1 MSFST
6 IKANLTSLEAD
17 RRDKEETL
25 VNLTEEKKKVEAKIF
40 SDKASGQPEDID
52 DINLVQTLESQIS
65 TTKADLLTIN
75 GNITIALNSY
85 ESLDPWDSSV
95 IGSFDDNTPILL
107 TPVRIETRYETY
119 EHMGVPQY
127 ELWIRIFPEN
137 LHMQTHEK
145 ALSDEELEDGTE
157 FYDLYSD
164 TEKTREEKLNAWNN
178 LCVSYGTERAAWIAK
193 YFDEELTNEKFDS
206 WSQQP
211 ETRIMPDKFIGYYTG
226 PFTYRRDYTEYNT
239 YHEPNSN
246 PSQYPKTYSN
256 SYNTI
261 RIRRVN
267 DLAGWLANVATP
279 IAEVL
284 QHAIN
289 GESMYKN
296 NKNVK
301 DENKPASENDRDE
314 YYKISAPDA
323 DLFGNVDAIG
333 IYYAYKKLQHH
344 GTKLRLSDVFELY
357 YNGSC
362 SSGLTPKDDA
372 VLIPDTSQPMPHTT
386 DKRWLIFGIHFGF
399 VRFAG
404 INKYTWLPNYKYAWN
419 KFLSSAESNLNNRI
433 TSFAEFWTTR
443 LAIYGKNDTWGTKQ
457 AKEWYRVRK
466 AGALM
471 VFNRD
476 PFIEY
481 TFKFHPSNEWL
492 QGNDLL
498 TKIVNNK
505 KYFFEEKFLPWLKAK
520 IHTDNPN
527 ITLK

>member
-1 MSFST
+1 MSNYSSIQNDKVAVSPNIEVSQFIEDLKVVEEIYFYSDEQDLKKTCTRIRVHSYGAANKSFIDEAIGKVFNNT
-6 IKANLTSLEAD
+6 IPLASYRELSGYERKLEKNHFYYRDKLKVYERLTSHAD
-17 RRDKEETL
+17 ENGTRD
-25 VNLTEEKKKVEAKIF
+25 NP
-40 SDKASGQPEDID
+40 SPY
-52 DINLVQTLESQIS
+52 
-65 TTKADLLTIN
+65 LLHN
-75 GNITIALNSY
+75 GNKIDLGQILY
-85 ESLDPWDSSV
+85 GFESL
-95 IGSFDDNTPILL
+95 I
-107 TPVRIETRYETY
+107 Y
-119 EHMGVPQY
+119 Q
-127 ELWIRIFPEN
+127 
-137 LHMQTHEK
+137 
-145 ALSDEELEDGTE
+145 SD
-157 FYDLYSD
+157 
-164 TEKTREEKLNAWNN
+164 
-178 LCVSYGTERAAWIAK
+178 
-193 YFDEELTNEKFDS
+193 
-206 WSQQP
+206 
-211 ETRIMPDKFIGYYTG
+211 IGYYTG

-419 KFLSSAESNLNNRI
+419 KFLSSDESNLNNRI

>member
-1 MSFST
+1 M
-6 IKANLTSLEAD
+6 ANYA
-17 RRDKEETL
+17 
-25 VNLTEEKKKVEAKIF
+25 
-40 SDKASGQPEDID
+40 
-52 DINLVQTLESQIS
+52 
-65 TTKADLLTIN
+65 
-75 GNITIALNSY
+75 
-85 ESLDPWDSSV
+85 SLDNDKVAVSP
-95 IGSFDDNTPILL
+95 N
-107 TPVRIETRYETY
+107 IEVSQFIEDLK
-119 EHMGVPQY
+119 EV
-127 ELWIRIFPEN
+127 
-137 LHMQTHEK
+137 EK
-145 ALSDEELEDGTE
+145 IYFYSDEQ
-157 FYDLYSD
+157 DLK
-164 TEKTREEKLNAWNN
+164 KTCTRIR
-178 LCVSYGTERAAWIAK
+178 VHSYGTANITAFYKEFIEERLGKIFNNTIPLASYRELSGYERKLEKNHFYYRDKLQVYERLTSHA
-193 YFDEELTNEKFDS
+193 DENG
-206 WSQQP
+206 
-211 ETRIMPDKFIGYYTG
+211 TRDNPSPYLLHNGNKIDLGQILYGFESLVYQSDIGYYTG

-372 VLIPDTSQPMPHTT
+372 VLIPGTSQPMPHTT

-419 KFLSSAESNLNNRI
+419 KFLSSDESNLNNRI